1 MTKHSLKQQVIVLFL
16 FYQCNIILFYIFF
29 IEQNFSLFHRL
40 PDGSLLTRRF
50 HNPKLSDAIQNQ
62 HLRYASYTVPIGL
75 QGEDH
80 RYAVIPP
87 YGPRSGHWARNARGG
102 GGEAIWSAERILPH
116 GTLQNLSKWSMYRE
130 DGMLEG
136 YSPTPWVVNGQSQ
149 FLEWT
154 PSRDRVPGQS
164 WYDKVLPSS

>member
-1 MTKHSLKQQVIVLFL
+1 M
-16 FYQCNIILFYIFF
+16 
-29 IEQNFSLFHRL
+29 FSWFHRL

-62 HLRYASYTVPIGL
+62 HLRYASYTVPMGL
-75 QGEDH
+75 QGEDN

-102 GGEAIWSAERILPH
+102 GEGGEDVWSAEKILPH

-136 YSPTPWVVNGQSQ
+136 YSPTSRVMDGHPQVQD
-149 FLEWT
+149 WT
-154 PSRDRVPGQS
+154 PGRDRVPGQS
-164 WYDKVLPSS
+164 WYDKVMSSLSVHVEHY